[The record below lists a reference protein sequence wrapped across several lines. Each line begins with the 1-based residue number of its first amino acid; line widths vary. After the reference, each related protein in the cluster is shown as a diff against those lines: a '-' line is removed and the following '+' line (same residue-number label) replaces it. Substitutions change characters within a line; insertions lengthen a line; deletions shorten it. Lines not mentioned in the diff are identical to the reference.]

1 MRPSLR
7 RPLVRRW
14 SMPRLGAALAV
25 VLLVPLV
32 ACGDPTQDYCS
43 DLEQHRKQI
52 ADLVESDSPSGLL
65 GNLPMLRDLADKSP
79 RDLTDE
85 WQAFL
90 GALAGLD
97 DAIKDAGVKADDFK
111 DGKPPAGLSEADRKA
126 IAAAAD
132 QMGTDEVVQAASG
145 IEQQA
150 RDVCKVNL
158 GL

>member
-1 MRPSLR
+1 M
-7 RPLVRRW
+7 RPLVRRS

-43 DLEQHRKQI
+43 DLKQHNKQI
-52 ADLVESDSPSGLL
+52 ADMIGSDSPAALLSGL
-65 GNLPMLRDLADKSP
+65 PTLRDLADKSP
-79 RDLTDE
+79 NDLTDE
-85 WQAFL
+85 WQTL
-90 GALAGLD
+90 IGALDGLD
-97 DAIKDAGVKADDFK
+97 QAIKDAGLKPGDYK
-111 DGKPPAGLSEADRKA
+111 GGKPPAGLSATDRKA

-132 QMGTDEVVQAASG
+132 QMSTDEVVRAASG